1 MIITTHQPIF
11 LPWPGFFAKAL
22 HADVMVL
29 LDTVQFPLG
38 RSWMMRNR
46 LKSDQGELWL
56 RVPVWKTGKGT
67 QRICDVAICDDSPWP
82 RKHHLSMRA
91 QL

>member
-22 HADVMVL
+22 QADAMVL
-29 LDTVQFPLG
+29 LDTVQFPIG
-38 RSWMMRNR
+38 RSWMTRNR

-67 QRICDVAICDDSPWP
+67 QRFVTSRSATTVRGLGSIA
-82 RKHHLSMRA
+82 
-91 QL
+91 